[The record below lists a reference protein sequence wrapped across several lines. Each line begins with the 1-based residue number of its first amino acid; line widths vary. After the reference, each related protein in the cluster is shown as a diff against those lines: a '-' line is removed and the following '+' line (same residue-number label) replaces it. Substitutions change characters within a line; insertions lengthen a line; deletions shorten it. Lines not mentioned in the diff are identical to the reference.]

1 MFSKKFWRAPVLLLA
16 LGAFLT
22 AGCGDDD
29 DESPMGPGTG
39 DGLVR
44 VAHLSPDAPAVDV
57 FVDGAKVL
65 SSVPFGTFSDY
76 LEVPAGSRRVQVRVA
91 GQPTSTPVIDEAITL
106 TADGYFTVAATGKV
120 ADIGAIVLPDI
131 RTTVSNSAKLR
142 FIHAGADAPAVDIT
156 LMDGTLL
163 FSNIEFNESSAFITT
178 PGNSYDLQVRLA
190 GTQTVVLSFGGVPLM
205 NGTVYSVFATGLLS
219 DKSLR
224 ATVAVDAPGDGST
237 TVSLTPASASVRV
250 AHLSPDA
257 PAVDVSIDGTPVAAL
272 TAVPFSAV
280 SSYLTLS
287 ASTHRV
293 QVFATGTTTN
303 PVIDATLT
311 LLPGVA
317 YTVAA
322 TGLLGGSDLQ
332 PLVLVD
338 DRTGATNGNAKV
350 RFVHTSPD
358 APPVDI
364 VVAAGSTLF
373 PDASFR
379 ESAGYASTPAGTY
392 DLEAR
397 LTTGGALALSIPD
410 VALAA
415 GENYTAFAIGLAG
428 DATLA
433 ALLVQDTP

>member
-1 MFSKKFWRAPVLLLA
+1 MYFKKISRASVLLLA

-29 DESPMGPGTG
+29 DENPIGPSAGN
-39 DGLVR
+39 GLVR
-44 VAHLSPDAPAVDV
+44 VGHLSPDAPAVDV
-57 FVDGAKVL
+57 FVDGSKVL
-65 SSVPFGTFSDY
+65 SSVPFGVFSDY
-76 LEVPAGSRRVQVRVA
+76 LEVPAGSRRVQVRAA
-91 GQPTSTPVIDEAITL
+91 GQPTSTPVIDETVTV
-106 TADGYFTVAATGKV
+106 TADGDFTVAATGKL
-120 ADIGAIVLPDI
+120 ADIGAIVIADD
-131 RTTVSNSAKLR
+131 RTTAANSARLR
-142 FIHAGADAPAVDIT
+142 FVHTGADAPPVDIT
-156 LMDGTLL
+156 LTDGTVL
-163 FSNIEFNESSAFITT
+163 FSNVEFNETSPYIAT
-178 PGNSYDLQVRLA
+178 PGGAYDLQVRLA
-190 GTQTVVLSFGGVPLM
+190 GEQTVVLSFGGVPLM

-219 DKSLR
+219 DNSLR

-257 PAVDVSIDGTPVAAL
+257 PAVDVSLDGTPVAAL

-280 SSYLTLS
+280 SSYLTVS
-287 ASTHRV
+287 AATHRV

-311 LLPGVA
+311 LRPGVA

-322 TGLLGGSDLQ
+322 TGLLGATDLQ

-338 DRTGATNGNAKV
+338 DRAGATNGQAKV

-358 APPVDI
+358 APAVDI
-364 VVAAGSTLF
+364 VVSGGPTLF
-373 PDASFR
+373 PDVSFR
-379 ESAGYASTPAGTY
+379 ESAGYTGTAAGTY

-415 GENYTAFAIGLAG
+415 GENYTAFAIGLAAG
-428 DATLA
+428 ESLA